1 MVLYRTA
8 LGDVHIALIY
18 DRDKYS
24 YGHNRQCIRR
34 PPKKIHSKELY
45 DLVMG
50 ESKKNG
56 GNLLNHREFI
66 LYDAGQA
73 YPEYVIYFH
82 RSSKNVLESSNIE
95 DFKIKCLNFLTDT
108 F

>member
-1 MVLYRTA
+1 
-8 LGDVHIALIY
+8 
-18 DRDKYS
+18 
-24 YGHNRQCIRR
+24 
-34 PPKKIHSKELY
+34 
-45 DLVMG
+45 
-50 ESKKNG
+50 
-56 GNLLNHREFI
+56 LLNHREFI